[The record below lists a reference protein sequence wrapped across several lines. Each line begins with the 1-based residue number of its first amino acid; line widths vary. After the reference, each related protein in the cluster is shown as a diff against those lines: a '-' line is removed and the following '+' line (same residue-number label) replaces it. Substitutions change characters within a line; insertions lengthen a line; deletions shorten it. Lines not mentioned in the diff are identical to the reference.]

1 MTMKLYYS
9 ETPNPH
15 KPCAVAKY
23 LSVPVEYVRVDLA
36 KGEHKQ
42 PDFLAVNPNGK
53 TPAFED
59 GEVKLWEAHAIM
71 AYLAEKAG
79 SDLWP
84 DDPVEQIEVMKW
96 LNWDTAHFSRHAGR
110 LWFQNFLKGI
120 IGAGEPDQAEI
131 EDAMG
136 FFRQFA
142 AVLND
147 HLKGRDFIAC
157 NRLTIA
163 DFGVATFMPRW
174 QEAKLPLEDYPE
186 ICRWRDRMATLEA
199 WREPWPQEYTSA
211 G

>member
-1 MTMKLYYS
+1 MKLYYS

-23 LSVPVEYVRVDLA
+23 LQIPVDYVRVDLGR
-36 KGEHKQ
+36 GEHKH
-42 PDFLAVNPNGK
+42 PAYLSINPNGK
-53 TPAFED
+53 TPALED
-59 GEVKLWEAHAIM
+59 GDISLWEAHAIM
-71 AYLAEKAG
+71 VYLAHKSG

-84 DDPVEQIEVMKW
+84 EDALDQIEVMKW

-110 LWFQNFLKGI
+110 LWFQNFFKGV
-120 IGAGEPDQAEI
+120 IGAGEPDPAEI

-142 AVLND
+142 GVLDD
-147 HLKGRDFIAC
+147 HMKGRDHVVGDS
-157 NRLTIA
+157 LTIA

-174 QEAKLPLEDYPE
+174 KEAGLPLEDYPQ
-186 ICRWRDRMATLEA
+186 ISRWHDRMATLDA
-199 WREPWPQEYTSA
+199 WTNPWPANYATL